1 MKDKRDG
8 LTMITVR
15 VDTQKYELFKRKCK
29 SEDTNMT
36 WVIRGWINDY
46 IKKSD
51 DNVTVTDTM
60 DVDLTRRVERLEAKE
75 GKSWIRRKLGI

>member
-36 WVIRGWINDY
+36 WVIRGWINEY